1 METNDNEIIVGLD
14 IGTTKVAVIVG
25 REDKNGK
32 IEILGHGK
40 APSLGVKRGV
50 VHNIGSTVEAIKTAV
65 EEAEKASG
73 VEISTVKVGIAGQH
87 IKSHQHRG
95 SIIRENSDEE
105 ISHEDVEQL
114 VNSMYN
120 IGMKP
125 GEEIISV
132 IPQEFTIDGES
143 GVKEPVGMMGS
154 SLEAN
159 FHIITGMTHAAKN
172 IYKCA
177 TKAGLEVEELILE
190 PLASSDAVL
199 FDEELEAGVALV
211 DIGGG
216 TTDIAIFHDKI
227 LRHTA
232 VIPFGGDIITE
243 DVKEGCSIIR
253 KHAEDL
259 KVKFGSALANQNSE
273 LEVVSIPGLKGRK
286 PKEITLK
293 NLAHIIQARMEEIL
307 DYVKYEIQASGYE
320 NKLVGGI
327 VLTGGGAQLKHIQQ
341 ITSYITG
348 KETRIGYPNEHLS
361 NETPK
366 DIKLPLFA
374 TGVGLVIDGVRDAR
388 KARLLR
394 KDHPVK
400 QENMSKE
407 EKEMQEEVK
416 TGRKK
421 TFVSQLFLKKIVEFF
436 EDEERRQE

>member
-1 METNDNEIIVGLD
+1 METNDKEIIVGLD

-25 REDKNGK
+25 REDDKGK
-32 IEILGHGK
+32 IEVLGHGK

-50 VHNIGSTVEAIKTAV
+50 VHNIGSTVEAIKEAV
-65 EEAEKASG
+65 AEAEKKSG
-73 VEISTVKVGIAGQH
+73 VQIKTVKVGIAGQH

-105 ISHEDVEQL
+105 ITHEDVEQL

-172 IYKCA
+172 IYKCV
-177 TKAGLEVEELILE
+177 TKAGLEVDELVLE

-199 FDEELEAGVALV
+199 FEEELEAGVALV

-216 TTDIAIFHDKI
+216 TTDIAIFHDHI

-232 VIPFGGDIITE
+232 VIPFGGDIVTE

-259 KVKFGSALANQNSE
+259 KVKFGSTLANQNSE

-286 PKEITLK
+286 PKEISLK

-307 DYVKYEIQASGYE
+307 DYIKYEIQASGYE
-320 NKLVGGI
+320 DKLVGGI

-341 ITSYITG
+341 ITAYITG
-348 KETRIGYPNEHLS
+348 KETRIGYPNEYLS
-361 NETPK
+361 SETS
-366 DIKLPLFA
+366 DNVRLPLYA

-388 KARLLR
+388 KARLLN
-394 KDHPVK
+394 KK
-400 QENMSKE
+400 QPNEALTKE
-407 EKEMQEEVK
+407 EAEAKKK
-416 TGRKK
+416 TGTKK
-421 TFVSQLFLKKIVEFF
+421 PSVSNLFLQKIIKFF
-436 EDEERRQE
+436 EEEERRQE

>member
-1 METNDNEIIVGLD
+1 METNDKEIIVGLD

-25 REDKNGK
+25 REDDKGK
-32 IEILGHGK
+32 IEVLGHGK

-50 VHNIGSTVEAIKTAV
+50 VHNIGSTVEAIKEAV
-65 EEAEKASG
+65 AEAEKKSG
-73 VEISTVKVGIAGQH
+73 VQVKTVKVGIAGQH

-105 ISHEDVEQL
+105 ITHEDVEQL

-172 IYKCA
+172 IYKCV
-177 TKAGLEVEELILE
+177 TKAGLEVDELVLE

-199 FDEELEAGVALV
+199 FEEELEAGVALV

-216 TTDIAIFHDKI
+216 TTDIAIFHDHI

-232 VIPFGGDIITE
+232 VIPFGGDIVTE

-259 KVKFGSALANQNSE
+259 KVKFGSTLANQNSE

-286 PKEITLK
+286 PKEISLK

-307 DYVKYEIQASGYE
+307 DYIKYEIQASGYE
-320 NKLVGGI
+320 DKLVGGI

-341 ITSYITG
+341 ITAYITG
-348 KETRIGYPNEHLS
+348 KETRIGYPNEYLS
-361 NETPK
+361 SETS
-366 DIKLPLFA
+366 DNVRLPLYA

-388 KARLLR
+388 KARLLN
-394 KDHPVK
+394 KK
-400 QENMSKE
+400 QPNETPARDEAADKKKRSSK
-407 EKEMQEEVK
+407 KAS
-416 TGRKK
+416 
-421 TFVSQLFLKKIVEFF
+421 VSNLFLQKIIKFF
-436 EDEERRQE
+436 EEEERRQE

>member
-1 METNDNEIIVGLD
+1 MEKNDNEIIVGLD

-32 IEILGHGK
+32 IAILGHGK
-40 APSLGVKRGV
+40 ALSLGVKRGV
-50 VHNIGSTVEAIKTAV
+50 VHNIGSTVEAIKEAV
-65 EEAEKASG
+65 AEAEKKSG

-105 ISHEDVEQL
+105 ISNEDVHQL

-132 IPQEFTIDGES
+132 IPQEFSIDGES

-172 IYKCA
+172 IYKCV
-177 TKAGLEVEELILE
+177 TKAGLEVDELILE

-199 FDEELEAGVALV
+199 FDEELEAGVAIV

-216 TTDIAIFHDKI
+216 TSDIAIFHDKI

-232 VIPFGGDIITE
+232 VIPFGGDIVTE

-259 KVKFGSALANQNSE
+259 KVKFGSSLANQNSE

-286 PKEITLK
+286 PKEISLK

-307 DYVKYEIQASGYE
+307 DYVNYEIQASGYE
-320 NKLVGGI
+320 SKLVGGI

-361 NETPK
+361 SETPD
-366 DIKLPLFA
+366 DIKLPLYA

-388 KARLLR
+388 KARLFR
-394 KDHPVK
+394 KNKPDEEP
-400 QENMSKE
+400 SKE
-407 EKEMQEEVK
+407 ALREEEKKE
-416 TGRKK
+416 GRKK
-421 TFVSQLFLKKIVEFF
+421 ASVSQLFLQKIIKFF
-436 EDEERRQE
+436 EEEEKRQE

>member
-1 METNDNEIIVGLD
+1 METNDKEIIVGLD

-25 REDKNGK
+25 REDDKGK
-32 IEILGHGK
+32 IEVLGHGK

-50 VHNIGSTVEAIKTAV
+50 VHNIGSTVEAIKEAV
-65 EEAEKASG
+65 AEAEKKSG
-73 VEISTVKVGIAGQH
+73 VQIKTVKVGIAGQH

-105 ISHEDVEQL
+105 ITHEDVEQL
-114 VNSMYN
+114 INSMYN

-172 IYKCA
+172 IYKCV
-177 TKAGLEVEELILE
+177 TKAGLEVDELVLE

-199 FDEELEAGVALV
+199 FEEELEAGVALV

-216 TTDIAIFHDKI
+216 TTDIAIFHDHI

-232 VIPFGGDIITE
+232 VIPFGGDIVTE

-259 KVKFGSALANQNSE
+259 KVKFGSTLANQNSE

-286 PKEITLK
+286 PKEISLK

-307 DYVKYEIQASGYE
+307 DYIKYEIQASGYE
-320 NKLVGGI
+320 DKLVGGI

-341 ITSYITG
+341 ITAYITG
-348 KETRIGYPNEHLS
+348 KETRIGYPNEYLS
-361 NETPK
+361 SETS
-366 DIKLPLFA
+366 DNVRLPLYA

-388 KARLLR
+388 KARLL
-394 KDHPVK
+394 KKK
-400 QENMSKE
+400 QPNEAPARE
-407 EKEMQEEVK
+407 EAAEKKK
-416 TGRKK
+416 TGSKK
-421 TFVSQLFLKKIVEFF
+421 GSVSNLFLQKIIKFF
-436 EDEERRQE
+436 EEEERRQE

>member
-1 METNDNEIIVGLD
+1 METNDKEIIVGLD
-14 IGTTKVAVIVG
+14 IGTTKVAIIVG
-25 REDKNGK
+25 REDDKGK
-32 IEILGHGK
+32 IEVLGHGK

-50 VHNIGSTVEAIKTAV
+50 VHNIGSTVEAIKEAV
-65 EEAEKASG
+65 AEAEKKSG
-73 VEISTVKVGIAGQH
+73 VQIKTVKVGIAGQH

-105 ISHEDVEQL
+105 ITHEDVEQL

-172 IYKCA
+172 IYKCV
-177 TKAGLEVEELILE
+177 TKAGLEVDELVLE

-199 FDEELEAGVALV
+199 FEEELEAGVALV

-216 TTDIAIFHDKI
+216 TTDIAIFHDHI

-232 VIPFGGDIITE
+232 VIPFGGDIVTE

-259 KVKFGSALANQNSE
+259 KVKFGSTLANQNSE

-286 PKEITLK
+286 PKEISLK

-307 DYVKYEIQASGYE
+307 DYIKYEIQASGYE
-320 NKLVGGI
+320 DKLVGGI

-341 ITSYITG
+341 ITAYITG
-348 KETRIGYPNEHLS
+348 KETRIGYPNEYLS
-361 NETPK
+361 SETS
-366 DIKLPLFA
+366 DNVKLPLYA

-388 KARLLR
+388 KARLL
-394 KDHPVK
+394 KKK
-400 QENMSKE
+400 QPNEAPAKE
-407 EKEMQEEVK
+407 EAEEKKK
-416 TGRKK
+416 TGSKK
-421 TFVSQLFLKKIVEFF
+421 PSVSNLFLQKIIKFF
-436 EDEERRQE
+436 EEEERRQE

>member
-1 METNDNEIIVGLD
+1 MEKNDNEIIVGLD

-50 VHNIGSTVEAIKTAV
+50 VHNIGSTVEAIKEAV
-65 EEAEKASG
+65 AEAEKKSG

-172 IYKCA
+172 IYKCV
-177 TKAGLEVEELILE
+177 TKAGLEVDELILE

-199 FDEELEAGVALV
+199 FEEELEAGVAIV

-216 TTDIAIFHDKI
+216 TSDIAIFHDKI

-232 VIPFGGDIITE
+232 VIPFGGDIVTE

-259 KVKFGSALANQNSE
+259 KVKFGSSLANQNSE

-286 PKEITLK
+286 PKEISLK

-307 DYVKYEIQASGYE
+307 DYVNYEIQASGYE

-361 NETPK
+361 AETPD
-366 DIKLPLFA
+366 DIKLPLYA

-388 KARLLR
+388 KARLF
-394 KDHPVK
+394 K
-400 QENMSKE
+400 QNKNAAQPSEEVMME
-407 EKEMQEEVK
+407 EKKEKREK
-416 TGRKK
+416 AS
-421 TFVSQLFLKKIVEFF
+421 VSQMFLQKIIKFF
-436 EDEERRQE
+436 EEEEKRQE